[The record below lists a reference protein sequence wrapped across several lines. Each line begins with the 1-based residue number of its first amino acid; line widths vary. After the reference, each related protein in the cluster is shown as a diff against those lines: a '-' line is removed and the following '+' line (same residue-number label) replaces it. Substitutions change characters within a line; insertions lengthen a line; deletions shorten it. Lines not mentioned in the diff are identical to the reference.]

1 MKSIPAHISSI
12 IFDLGGVILNL
23 DQQKSVQAFARLAG
37 LSEEQVI
44 DRFTEATW
52 LKDFEKG
59 LIGAAEFRQAVRQA
73 LHITA
78 SDSQIDAAWNAMLLD
93 LPLPRLQLLA
103 GLRPHYTTLVLS
115 NTNEIHLTAFE
126 PIVARTTG
134 GRPLDAFFDAVYYS
148 HLLGMRKP
156 DAEIYDYVLSQHQ
169 LLASDTLFIDD
180 MAANIAGAQKV
191 GLQTYQ
197 LTNPDR
203 LSNLFAK

>member
-12 IFDLGGVILNL
+12 IFDLGGVIVNL
-23 DQQKSVQAFARLAG
+23 DQQRSVQAFARLAG

-73 LHITA
+73 LHIEA

-93 LPLPRLQLLA
+93 LPMPRLQLLA

-115 NTNEIHLTAFE
+115 NTNEIHLAAFE

-156 DAEIYDYVLSQHQ
+156 DAEIYEYVLSQHQ
-169 LLASDTLFIDD
+169 LPASDTLFIDD

-203 LSNLFAK
+203 LSNLFTK